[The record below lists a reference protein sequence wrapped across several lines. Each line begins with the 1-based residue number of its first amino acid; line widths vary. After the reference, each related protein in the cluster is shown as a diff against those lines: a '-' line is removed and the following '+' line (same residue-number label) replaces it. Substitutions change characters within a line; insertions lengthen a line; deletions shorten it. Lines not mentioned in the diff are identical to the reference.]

1 MVFIFSS
8 PFVILS
14 KRGLSSRFVL
24 SLFLRPLFG
33 KIECSPIQYF
43 PAQSNF
49 LSYQKTYPGPTLSR
63 YQLKKQLKDHK
74 RKLNLTIFIVE
85 T

>member
-1 MVFIFSS
+1 MVIFSS

-33 KIECSPIQYF
+33 KIECSPIQYY
-43 PAQSNF
+43 PDRSNF
-49 LSYQKTYPGPTLSR
+49 PSYQKTYPGPTLSR
-63 YQLKKQLKDHK
+63 YQLNKNKIKIPKYDD
-74 RKLNLTIFIVE
+74 NLTIFIVE